1 MRDYRALISIPIRA
15 ESDDD
20 AIRLAEER
28 AASVHHPD
36 GSVAGH
42 VELVGETHP
51 SSWRSIVSFSATR
64 CSCHSCRPT
73 GSRDRAPGV
82 AEKCRLDEK
91 RY

>member
-1 MRDYRALISIPIRA
+1 MKDYRALISIPIRA

-42 VELVGETHP
+42 VELVGETHAVLLEID
-51 SSWRSIVSFSATR
+51 RVVFSD
-64 CSCHSCRPT
+64 PLFLLQLPP
-73 GSRDRAPGV
+73 DRKP
-82 AEKCRLDEK
+82 
-91 RY
+91 